1 VVEFSEEETA
11 EETRGEWYFRQLLG
25 SANLTGS
32 KLFHIMAGNL
42 SHQIEHHLFP
52 DIPAHRY
59 GEIAVEVS
67 ELCARFGIPYNT
79 GPLGK
84 QFGSVVKKICRLA
97 LPGRGRTLGRARCRL
112 PMSGRS
118 DQKPLRSRPE
128 GSPSEDRKEP

>member
-1 VVEFSEEETA
+1 VLEFSEEETA
-11 EETRGEWYFRQLLG
+11 DETRGEWYFRQLLG

-32 KLFHIMAGNL
+32 KLFHVMAGNL

-59 GEIAVEVS
+59 GEIAAEVS

-79 GPLGK
+79 GPLGR

-97 LPGRGRTLGRARCRL
+97 LPDRLTGVARARSADVAGPASAPDRPDPL
-112 PMSGRS
+112 PVAG
-118 DQKPLRSRPE
+118 
-128 GSPSEDRKEP
+128 